1 MSLLKVINMKEIIYL
16 IALIIS
22 CYNTLFLLYL
32 YQQQYY
38 SIKRFF
44 KFKFSNLI
52 NKITIKM
59 PLFYLLSYLVYTYHN
74 KTMGLIIILLSQCL
88 LLTKIR
94 LKDYHFTRRFCMLL
108 FFSILIS
115 LTLYNVLYF
124 SGSNFLGILC
134 LFICNYLGLILSSFL
149 LYPLEKLIKEYY
161 IRKARNKVKKN
172 KYIVIGVT
180 GSFGKTSMKNIL
192 YSLLKT
198 KYKIS
203 FQNHN
208 YNTLLGLAKYI
219 NNYVKDDDEILIVE
233 LGVDEVNTMIK
244 FKKLFMLDIALITSI
259 GNMHLSTF
267 KTLDNIIKEK
277 MAISK
282 LLKDNGSLFINKDDC
297 AYVSDYEKVIYT
309 SKDDLIFY
317 DELPYKLNL
326 YDKVIKT
333 ELYLEY
339 QLSYLSLV
347 LSVCEL
353 LSLDKEEII
362 FGIENIIIPDRR
374 FKITKSERD
383 TIIDNSYN
391 SNEKGFKLSVDLIK
405 KYDDFKVVV
414 TGGLFE
420 LGSEFNKINTEIG
433 RYLKDV
439 DLLILISEDVNHPLK
454 KGFIS
459 NSRNEFI
466 QLDDFNKVNDVI
478 SKIDKKKIILYTAIG
493 SNVSLK

>member
-1 MSLLKVINMKEIIYL
+1 
-16 IALIIS
+16 
-22 CYNTLFLLYL
+22 
-32 YQQQYY
+32 
-38 SIKRFF
+38 
-44 KFKFSNLI
+44 
-52 NKITIKM
+52 
-59 PLFYLLSYLVYTYHN
+59 
-74 KTMGLIIILLSQCL
+74 
-88 LLTKIR
+88 
-94 LKDYHFTRRFCMLL
+94 
-108 FFSILIS
+108 
-115 LTLYNVLYF
+115 
-124 SGSNFLGILC
+124 
-134 LFICNYLGLILSSFL
+134 
-149 LYPLEKLIKEYY
+149 
-161 IRKARNKVKKN
+161 
-172 KYIVIGVT
+172 
-180 GSFGKTSMKNIL
+180 MKNIL

-219 NNYVKDDDEILIVE
+219 NNYAKDDDEILIVE

-244 FKKLFMLDIALITSI
+244 FKKLFMLDIAIITSI

-297 AYVSDYEKVIYT
+297 AYVSDYKKVIYT

-347 LSVCEL
+347 LSACEL

-420 LGSEFNKINTEIG
+420 LGGEFNKINTEIG

-439 DLLILISEDVNHPLK
+439 DLLILISEDINHPLK
-454 KGFIS
+454 EGFKS